1 MYSQTNGSSRQLL
14 TMKILITTFLMLILA
29 AGCTSAPSETPEKV
43 VLNFVQKHIPMIDL
57 SVADFYVKEEQAG
70 IINRV
75 KQFIALKT
83 VKGDFESLR
92 SATYDFSKIKVN
104 VLDRKEEYIQD
115 EEVDFIKLA
124 ASGNYTKTI
133 NGKSESLVEDEI
145 IILESVAGQW
155 KVTEKINPWH

>member
-1 MYSQTNGSSRQLL
+1 
-14 TMKILITTFLMLILA
+14 MKILITTVLMLILA

-57 SVADFYVKEEQAG
+57 SVADFYVKAEQAG
-70 IINRV
+70 IIDRV
-75 KQFIALKT
+75 KKFIASKKG
-83 VKGDFESLR
+83 KGDFESLS

-155 KVTEKINPWH
+155 KVTEKDNPWH

>member
-1 MYSQTNGSSRQLL
+1 MYSLTNGSSRQLL
-14 TMKILITTFLMLILA
+14 TIKILITTFLMLILA

-83 VKGDFESLR
+83 VKGDFESLS
-92 SATYDFSKIKVN
+92 SATYDFSKIKVK
-104 VLDRKEEYIQD
+104 VLDRKGEYIQD

-133 NGKSESLVEDEI
+133 NGKTESLVEDEI